1 MGTAEKGSTDSRVEL
16 SSACVTT
23 HQFITCLQYFP
34 PPPQYLLI
42 SSLSFILTHAH
53 FCKFMSIPFSLDLR
67 LILLSQLA
75 FLLCQ
80 FKQPL
85 AHAPV
90 QPPSSYFYTA
100 EYLHWALIKFLP
112 KKEAHFNA
120 ISNLRKFS
128 IKKL

>member
-1 MGTAEKGSTDSRVEL
+1 MTQKRGSRKGKYRLEGRAVTRLRHNTPVYHV
-16 SSACVTT
+16 SSILLL
-23 HQFITCLQYFP
+23 FFFFFP
-34 PPPQYLLI
+34 KYLLI

-53 FCKFMSIPFSLDLR
+53 FCKFMSIPFFFSVDLR

-90 QPPSSYFYTA
+90 LPPSNYFYTA
-100 EYLHWALIKFLP
+100 EYLRWAMKKIFTKKKHILTLSLI
-112 KKEAHFNA
+112 
-120 ISNLRKFS
+120 
-128 IKKL
+128 